1 MPRRFPSAF
10 SRRRF
15 LPRLPATL
23 PIVVPWWTQRNKS
36 LSPWSRTNIP
46 PPQHSS
52 RQDFDCYDASPTQI
66 RCKTESPRRPLSF
79 PPNLKSSHAL
89 NHRQSDLQEA
99 FIRQPCP
106 PAMDVS
112 REINPVGPQVLIFLS
127 NNRKLLEMN
136 FSLPSYT
143 YLGSWQIIS
152 LGKKILETVGDALRF
167 PILLYIHLFIGLSVG
182 LITCK

>member
-36 LSPWSRTNIP
+36 SPPWSRTNIP

-89 NHRQSDLQEA
+89 NRRQSDLQEA
-99 FIRQPCP
+99 SIRQPCP

-112 REINPVGPQVLIFLS
+112 REINPVGPQLLIFLVTIG
-127 NNRKLLEMN
+127 NYWRLTLFCLL
-136 FSLPSYT
+136 
-143 YLGSWQIIS
+143 IS
-152 LGKKILETVGDALRF
+152 IWGGGK
-167 PILLYIHLFIGLSVG
+167 
-182 LITCK
+182 

>member
-36 LSPWSRTNIP
+36 LPLWSRTNIP
-46 PPQHSS
+46 LPQHSS
-52 RQDFDCYDASPTQI
+52 WQDFDGYDTSPTQI

-89 NHRQSDLQEA
+89 NRRQSDLQEA
-99 FIRQPCP
+99 STRQPCP
-106 PAMDVS
+106 PAIDVS
-112 REINPVGPQVLIFLS
+112 CEINPVGPQVLIFFS
-127 NNRKLLEMN
+127 NNRKLLEIN

-152 LGKKILETVGDALRF
+152 FGKKILGTVGDALIF
-167 PILLYIHLFIGLSVG
+167 PTLLYIHLFIGLP
-182 LITCK
+182 

>member
-1 MPRRFPSAF
+1 
-10 SRRRF
+10 
-15 LPRLPATL
+15 
-23 PIVVPWWTQRNKS
+23 
-36 LSPWSRTNIP
+36 
-46 PPQHSS
+46 
-52 RQDFDCYDASPTQI
+52 
-66 RCKTESPRRPLSF
+66 
-79 PPNLKSSHAL
+79 
-89 NHRQSDLQEA
+89 
-99 FIRQPCP
+99 
-106 PAMDVS
+106 MDVS